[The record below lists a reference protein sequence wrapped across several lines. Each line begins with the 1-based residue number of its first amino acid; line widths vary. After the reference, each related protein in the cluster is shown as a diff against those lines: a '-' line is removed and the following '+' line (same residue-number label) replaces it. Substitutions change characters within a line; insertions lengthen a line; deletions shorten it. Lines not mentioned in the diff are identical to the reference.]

1 MPSGETQDVLHKL
14 FRRLSERQFAS
25 LRVRNFRLYFGG
37 SVISVAGTWMQTTG
51 QAWLV
56 LQITNSPIALATV
69 ASLQFLPIT
78 LFTLFGGAFADR
90 FPRRPVMFVTQ
101 TLAMGQSLLLGILAA
116 TGTVEIWH
124 IYILAS
130 TLGMINALDGP
141 LRQSFVTELVDR
153 DSLPNAVAL
162 NSLVQN
168 LGRILGPALGGA
180 VIGFFGVETAF
191 FLNAISF
198 IGILVA
204 LALLD
209 RSQMNARVVKR
220 NGASVFRQVGEGL
233 AFAKKTPRIL
243 FLLILA
249 LFIGMF
255 GYNFTTI
262 IPLVAT
268 YLLDAS
274 PNEFGLLNSCLGSG
288 SFLAAMVLASRGS
301 PSNARILGSSLAF
314 GLILILIG
322 TSRNFLVS
330 GVLFVCVGAA
340 SVTFST
346 GVSTLL
352 QLLAPDHMRGR
363 MASMHQLLIAGSS
376 PIGGELTGA
385 VVHTFSVSGA
395 LFMNGTMCCLGVGTA
410 LIYRWRAEVTERV
423 DVDEVVT
430 VSIEPTLA
438 DQPGAAG
445 GR

>member
-1 MPSGETQDVLHKL
+1 
-14 FRRLSERQFAS
+14 
-25 LRVRNFRLYFGG
+25 
-37 SVISVAGTWMQTTG
+37 MQTTG

-56 LQITNSPIALATV
+56 LQITDSPIALATV

-90 FPRRPVMFVTQ
+90 FPRRPMMFVTQ
-101 TLAMGQSLLLGILAA
+101 TLAMAQSLLLGILAA
-116 TGTVEIWH
+116 TGAVEIWH

-180 VIGFFGVETAF
+180 VIGFFGVEAAF
-191 FLNAISF
+191 FLNAVSF
-198 IGILVA
+198 SGILVA
-204 LALLD
+204 LSLLD
-209 RSQMNARVVKR
+209 KSQMNARTSKKTAV
-220 NGASVFRQVGEGL
+220 SVFRQVGEGL
-233 AFAKKTPRIL
+233 AFARKTPRIL
-243 FLLILA
+243 FLLILS

-288 SFLAAMVLASRGS
+288 SFLAAMVLASRGT
-301 PSNARILGSSLAF
+301 PSNARVLGSSLAF
-314 GLILILIG
+314 GVVLIFIG
-322 TSRNFLVS
+322 TSRNFLLS

-385 VVHTFSVSGA
+385 VVHTFSVSTA
-395 LFMNGTMCCLGVGTA
+395 LFLNGAMCCAGVATA
-410 LIYRWRAEVTERV
+410 LVYRWRAEVTDQASDLEQTV
-423 DVDEVVT
+423 GPGEVG
-430 VSIEPTLA
+430 LA
-438 DQPGAAG
+438 EQAGAAG